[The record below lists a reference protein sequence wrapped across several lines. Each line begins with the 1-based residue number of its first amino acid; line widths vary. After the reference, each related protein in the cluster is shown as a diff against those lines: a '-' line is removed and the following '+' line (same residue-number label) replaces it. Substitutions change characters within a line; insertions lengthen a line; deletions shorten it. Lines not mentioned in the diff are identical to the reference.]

1 MYMYYLWVAGSELTQ
16 ELNKKREQCVT
27 HLVPASI
34 SHVWSP
40 MEKTKIGR
48 FSKLF
53 QSFSLYSAL
62 YIHDLNHW
70 MVRTALW
77 ELGVFSLE
85 EYIRQQ
91 ILSWG
96 SKPDCLTRPS
106 AQLNIPTRWIILL
119 SQWEQ
124 LLTESDSLGLW
135 GLGVA
140 IWIQRQTS
148 KSSPA
153 ILWLSTRIRDSL
165 ALKNRT
171 ALFHAL
177 ESLCLFEKR
186 KTFCES

>member
-1 MYMYYLWVAGSELTQ
+1 MRCLGVLHVLPILSPGMGYYSTTRNHPLLLEACLSGCSYNVPVAVYIPGGGVGEDGESSTMRVWCFVFRRVHTTQ
-16 ELNKKREQCVT
+16 WLAGV
-27 HLVPASI
+27 
-34 SHVWSP
+34 
-40 MEKTKIGR
+40 
-48 FSKLF
+48 
-53 QSFSLYSAL
+53 QSQTAWPEHQ
-62 YIHDLNHW
+62 YIH
-70 MVRTALW
+70 VC
-77 ELGVFSLE
+77 
-85 EYIRQQ
+85 Q
-91 ILSWG
+91 
-96 SKPDCLTRPS
+96 PS